1 MDLKKIQKIKEKFD
15 KERDWD
21 KFPASNVFVHLVE
34 ELGEIGR
41 YINFEEGYKKESTG
55 SSPNINK
62 EELKREFAQVL
73 MLFLQLANH
82 YKIDLEKA
90 FKDELEIMKKRFKK

>member
-1 MDLKKIQKIKEKFD
+1 MNLNETQKLKLEFD
-15 KERDWD
+15 KERNWD

-41 YINFEEGYKKESTG
+41 YINFEEKYKKKESG
-55 SSPNINK
+55 QSSNIDK
-62 EELKREFAQVL
+62 EKLKREFSQVL

-82 YKIDLEKA
+82 YNIDLEDA
-90 FKDELEIMKKRFKK
+90 FKKELEIMKKRFEK